1 MKPQGIVLV
10 IIFVVVVAL
19 AIASL
24 LLQRKRKEA
33 PDYYALFIMGIIW
46 LGAGLP
52 LKNYPI
58 WVVGLVFV
66 IVGWVNKDKWHDNR
80 KKWDELN
87 SLEKILKAFLIAIL
101 TILLAAGV
109 IIYIFYLR

>member
-1 MKPQGIVLV
+1 MI

-46 LGAGLP
+46 LAAGLP

-58 WVVGLVFV
+58 WVVGAVFT
-66 IVGWVNKDKWHDNR
+66 IIGWVNKDKWRGNR
-80 KKWDELN
+80 KKWNELN
-87 SLEKILKAFLIAIL
+87 SAEKTLKALLIAIL

-109 IIYIFYLR
+109 IIYIFYLHT